1 MVARTSS
8 GTASQHGPRP
18 DRAASYALLE
28 EPVTR
33 ARYVNA
39 ARAELLAKL
48 KVTRV
53 RDLLTCYP
61 HRYLDMSTVVSTADA
76 PLGQTVTVVGTLDSV
91 KVKRP
96 RPRLSL
102 VEAALVDESGV
113 LIATWFSQPWV
124 AKKLKEGMR
133 VALSG
138 KVEFSYG
145 YKRMNSPFSD
155 VLSEGAAS
163 QDGPAAHGVIIPIH
177 RATAGLTPSW
187 MRRLISAAL
196 ADLDNLPDPLPV
208 DLRLRYRLMDRAAA
222 LRAIHFPRNVGERDQ
237 ARRRLAY
244 EEVLCLQLHLLMRR
258 NEELT
263 GVEPVAHAVDG
274 PALAAL
280 RDALPFQLTD
290 EQQEAVAAIL
300 SDMAAP
306 RCMNRLVQGDVGTGK
321 TVVAAHAL
329 AVAADSGCQA
339 AMMAPTGVLASQY
352 GAKLGP
358 LLDKAGVTWAL
369 LTGATPASQ
378 RKRILHELAAG
389 ELQVLFGTHALLEDD
404 VRFAR
409 LSLVVIDEQQRF
421 GVGQRSK
428 LLSKG
433 PGADLLTMTAT
444 PIPRSLALTLY
455 GDLEC
460 SYIRRKPRAGA
471 AIATKVLPKRRRAAA
486 YQAIAKALKAGE
498 QAYIVCPL
506 VGAPKK
512 KRPSPEEEQEAAGRV
527 ADQIAR
533 GVDVSDATAAENLAA
548 ALRTREFPSYAVGLL
563 TGRMKPA
570 EKEQVM
576 SDFAAHR
583 IDVLVSTTVI
593 EVGVDVPNATVMLVE
608 DAELFG
614 LAQLH
619 QLRGRV
625 GRGERDGTVYLLAD
639 PKSEEAQ
646 ARLEAIA
653 ATEDG
658 LALAELDLAS
668 RHEGDVLG
676 FRQSGA
682 STLKLIDIGR
692 DRALIERAHEDAHRL
707 LADDPRLQAPDH
719 ALLAA
724 ELRTV
729 FSQVDDEAVVG

>member
-1 MVARTSS
+1 
-8 GTASQHGPRP
+8 
-18 DRAASYALLE
+18 
-28 EPVTR
+28 
-33 ARYVNA
+33 
-39 ARAELLAKL
+39 
-48 KVTRV
+48 
-53 RDLLTCYP
+53 
-61 HRYLDMSTVVSTADA
+61 
-76 PLGQTVTVVGTLDSV
+76 
-91 KVKRP
+91 
-96 RPRLSL
+96 
-102 VEAALVDESGV
+102 
-113 LIATWFSQPWV
+113 
-124 AKKLKEGMR
+124 
-133 VALSG
+133 
-138 KVEFSYG
+138 
-145 YKRMNSPFSD
+145 
-155 VLSEGAAS
+155 
-163 QDGPAAHGVIIPIH
+163 
-177 RATAGLTPSW
+177 
-187 MRRLISAAL
+187 
-196 ADLDNLPDPLPV
+196 
-208 DLRLRYRLMDRAAA
+208 
-222 LRAIHFPRNVGERDQ
+222 
-237 ARRRLAY
+237 
-244 EEVLCLQLHLLMRR
+244 
-258 NEELT
+258 
-263 GVEPVAHAVDG
+263 
-274 PALAAL
+274 
-280 RDALPFQLTD
+280 
-290 EQQEAVAAIL
+290 
-300 SDMAAP
+300 
-306 RCMNRLVQGDVGTGK
+306 MNRLVQGDVGTGK

-512 KRPSPEEEQEAAGRV
+512 KRPSSEEEQEAAGRV

-676 FRQSGA
+676 FRQSGV

-692 DRALIERAHEDAHRL
+692 DRALIERAHEDARRL
-707 LADDPRLQAPDH
+707 LADDPRLQAPHH

-729 FSQVDDEAVVG
+729 FSQIDDEAVVG